1 MILVDIFCVCLG
13 GALGAILR
21 SKIAIRFDSQKSGFP
36 LGTFFANMLASLMLG
51 VIVSLTARFNIPRF
65 ADLFLE
71 IGFCATL
78 STFSSLAWQIAHM
91 LRLSKYKLA
100 ASYAIATMFGGMLI
114 FELAVNVF

>member
-1 MILVDIFCVCLG
+1 MIIIDVFCVCLG

-21 SKIAIRFDSQKSGFP
+21 SKIATRFDSQKSGFP
-36 LGTFFANMLASLMLG
+36 LGTFFANMLASLLLG
-51 VIVSLTARFNIPRF
+51 VIVSLTTQFNIPRF

-91 LRLSKYKLA
+91 LRLTKYRLA
-100 ASYAIATMFGGMLI
+100 TLYAFSTIFVGMLL
-114 FELAVNVF
+114 FEIAVNIF